1 MKFKVVMRHIDI
13 IWKDRMDVRVSER
26 SKENERKSK
35 KRKYKT
41 SCTSNMQNTSVNLL
55 ATMGHSQK
63 VSYVR
68 LIFSDQQRLCF
79 KRK

>member
-1 MKFKVVMRHIDI
+1 MRHIDI

-26 SKENERKSK
+26 SRRMKRKSK

-41 SCTSNMQNTSVNLL
+41 SCTSNIQNNFLVNLL